1 MCYNGICFLF
11 SILIIQNVYSCKS
24 LFNDCCKFKNCCK
37 TPNPC
42 DGQDFISA
50 FLGIND
56 SDYILSVED
65 VKISKD
71 DFKVDEVYVNKISP
85 EYDNITQK
93 GVKVVLL
100 IKEELSSTANGK
112 VVNEFYVSFYF
123 IKASAKVEYN
133 KRFATKVNDL
143 SLKSVFQDALTYKVI
158 IKEMSSET
166 DKFVAYML
174 NDEFFKLFADSIKKG
189 TNIYNVLTDCAVYE
203 CKKSKN

>member
-1 MCYNGICFLF
+1 MRYNGICFLF

-24 LFNDCCKFKNCCK
+24 LFKDCCKFKNCCK
-37 TPNPC
+37 TPKPC

-71 DFKVDEVYVNKISP
+71 VVFKVNDACINKISP
-85 EYDNITQK
+85 EYNNIKQK

-112 VVNEFYVSFYF
+112 VVNEFNVSFYF
-123 IKASAKVEYN
+123 IKASAKVEY
-133 KRFATKVNDL
+133 KERFAAKVNDL
-143 SLKSVFQDALTYKVI
+143 SLYSIFQDDSTYKVI
-158 IKEMSSET
+158 IREMKDEN
-166 DKFVAYML
+166 DLFVL
-174 NDEFFKLFADSIKKG
+174 RILRGDFFKSFAKSFTKEDD
-189 TNIYNVLTDCAVYE
+189 IYNVLTDCAVYE
-203 CKKSKN
+203 CKKK

>member
-1 MCYNGICFLF
+1 MRYNGICFLF

-24 LFNDCCKFKNCCK
+24 LFKDCCKFKNCCK
-37 TPNPC
+37 TPKPW

-71 DFKVDEVYVNKISP
+71 VVFKVNDACINKISP
-85 EYDNITQK
+85 EYNNIKQK

-112 VVNEFYVSFYF
+112 VVNEFNVSFYF
-123 IKASAKVEYN
+123 IKASAKVEY
-133 KRFATKVNDL
+133 KERFAAKVNDL
-143 SLKSVFQDALTYKVI
+143 SLYSIFQDDSTYKVI
-158 IKEMSSET
+158 IREMKDE
-166 DKFVAYML
+166 
-174 NDEFFKLFADSIKKG
+174 NDPSIKIDDNAMEWYRKVEAW
-189 TNIYNVLTDCAVYE
+189 YYE
-203 CKKSKN
+203 NENKI

>member
-1 MCYNGICFLF
+1 MRYNGICFLF

-24 LFNDCCKFKNCCK
+24 LFKDCCKFKNCCK
-37 TPNPC
+37 TPKPC

-71 DFKVDEVYVNKISP
+71 VVFKVNDACINKISP
-85 EYDNITQK
+85 EYNNIKQK

-112 VVNEFYVSFYF
+112 VVNEFNVSFYF
-123 IKASAKVEYN
+123 IKASAKVEY
-133 KRFATKVNDL
+133 KERFAAKVNDL
-143 SLKSVFQDALTYKVI
+143 SLYSIFQDDSTYKVI
-158 IKEMSSET
+158 IREMKDEN
-166 DKFVAYML
+166 DLFVL
-174 NDEFFKLFADSIKKG
+174 RILRGDFFKSFAKSFTKEDD
-189 TNIYNVLTDCAVYE
+189 IYNVLIDCDVYD
-203 CKKSKN
+203 CKKK